1 MVLTWLNWIDQ
12 YKILLWSHLANLK
25 KKNTRNT
32 QHQIDNMQIA
42 TIGLFFYLLYE
53 CWGMSLVPFEKIKK
67 NNNNEILCWFIH
79 AYSRVKRLNSFWL
92 VEITLIELFTPF
104 SRLLHRNHSFS
115 LPILGLLFAIRPLP
129 PGSPSALRLG
139 SGRRKNSNQRRI
151 CYGTNKFHSK

>member
-1 MVLTWLNWIDQ
+1 MI
-12 YKILLWSHLANLK
+12 AFGEFK

-53 CWGMSLVPFEKIKK
+53 CWGMSLVPSEKIKK
-67 NNNNEILCWFIH
+67 IIIMKSCVASFMPTQV
-79 AYSRVKRLNSFWL
+79 SRLNSFWL